1 MECTPTMMLDPE
13 GEDVSDGSWRGSRQG
28 WGHRNPAW
36 CSGTPEPSLPGGAFS
51 ARITWDRITQL
62 DMGRGVSLGR
72 AGGRRWG
79 LSEASHPEA
88 AFGGPVSRNV
98 VPSRTWAWLRVVSS
112 QLHGLGGA
120 LGVK

>member
-1 MECTPTMMLDPE
+1 MEAEARRSWKSRQGQPLCVPSPGQALSGHAP
-13 GEDVSDGSWRGSRQG
+13 VSSRQG

-36 CSGTPEPSLPGGAFS
+36 CSGTPEPSLPAGAFS

-62 DMGRGVSLGR
+62 NMGRGVSLGR

-79 LSEASHPEA
+79 LSEASPPES

-98 VPSRTWAWLRVVSS
+98 VPSRIG
-112 QLHGLGGA
+112 HG
-120 LGVK
+120 